1 MTTAVIITLCTLL
14 LIAYIFDL
22 TASKT
27 RIPSVILLLALG
39 LVVRQIT
46 NVADIHLPNFNA
58 VLPILGTVGLILIV
72 LEGSLELEINKSKT
86 RLIGKSFVGALLSML
101 ASAFLLAW
109 LFRYFGGFG
118 FKDSLAN
125 AIPFCVIS
133 SAIAIPSV
141 RALAKHTREFVI
153 YESSLSDILGV
164 LFFNFITMNSVFDMS
179 CVVDFGLE
187 LVIISIVSF
196 VASIG
201 LSFLLSRIEH
211 HIKFGPIILLIILIY
226 SVSKIYHLP
235 ALVFIL
241 FFGLF
246 IGNLDE
252 LKHWK
257 WIAIFKPEELN
268 KEVMK
273 FRELTIEAAFVIRA
287 LFFLL
292 FGYLLDVAEI
302 INTATAGWAVAIVAI
317 IFAARILQ
325 LLASRLPL
333 MPLLFVAPRGLIT
346 VLLFLSIDP
355 TQQIGLVNKSLVIQV
370 VLLTAVVMMVGMMV
384 NKRPVQEPVSNEPVP
399 EGGVL

>member
-1 MTTAVIITLCTLL
+1 MRVLPGLLLYLPDMTTAVIITLCTLL

-86 RLIGKSFVGALLSML
+86 RLIGKSFVGALLSMV

-187 LVIISIVSF
+187 LLIISIVSF

-333 MPLLFVAPRGLIT
+333 MPLLFVAPRGAYYCVAIP
-346 VLLFLSIDP
+346 VY
-355 TQQIGLVNKSLVIQV
+355 
-370 VLLTAVVMMVGMMV
+370 
-384 NKRPVQEPVSNEPVP
+384 RPDAADRAGE
-399 EGGVL
+399 